1 MMTPF
6 NRRELT
12 VTHSMQ
18 RQGEIRAL
26 LAANGIDYQLKTR
39 GQDDSLTRVDVRAR
53 TGSAG
58 VNPDYQYLYTFYVH
72 KKDYE
77 NARHIIGE

>member
-1 MMTPF
+1 MITLF

-12 VTHSMQ
+12 VTHSMK
-18 RQGEIRAL
+18 RLGEIRAL

-39 GQDDSLTRVDVRAR
+39 GQDDSFTRADLRAR

-58 VNPDYQYLYTFYVH
+58 HKSRVAACLYFLCS
-72 KKDYE
+72 
-77 NARHIIGE
+77 

>member
-1 MMTPF
+1 MITIF

-12 VTHSMQ
+12 VTHSMR

-26 LAANGIDYQLKTR
+26 LAAHGIRYQLKTR
-39 GQDDSLTRVDVRAR
+39 GQDDSLTRAKLRAR

-58 VNPDYQYLYTFYVH
+58 INPDYQYLYTFYVH

-77 NARHIIGE
+77 TARQLIGA

>member
-1 MMTPF
+1 MITLF

-12 VTHSMQ
+12 VTHSMK

-26 LAANGIDYQLKTR
+26 LAANGMDYQLKTR
-39 GQDDSLTRVDVRAR
+39 GQDDSFTRAGLRAR

-58 VNPDYQYLYTFYVH
+58 IKPEWRHIYIFYVH
-72 KKDYE
+72 KNDYE
-77 NARHIIGE
+77 QARYIIGE